1 MSHRRK
7 NGPRRPSFFSPNRYA
22 GILLGISTLLPAAEN
37 TAPGKPPVAKRIPEK
52 TTLHNDSRIDEYSWL
67 RDIED
72 PATRA
77 YLEAENQYAEAALKP
92 LQPLVKLL
100 GKEIQG
106 RIVRPKT
113 VPSWQEGSYT
123 YYTRSREGS
132 PHPLY
137 CRKKGRLFAKE
148 EVLLDVAS
156 LADGNKNV
164 RVGTFRVSPDHSRV
178 AYSIDRDGRGEY
190 SIHLR
195 AFADARTLGAPI
207 EGTTDNLAWS
217 ADGTAIIYTRS
228 AGSGGPRTVWL
239 HRLGE
244 KQDDDRLLYHER
256 DREYS
261 VRVNKTLDGRF
272 IWLDIFNRDTSEI
285 RYIDASRPT
294 GRLKLLAARQAGIKY
309 GFLHHGQSFYIRT
322 DEGSAGSRLMVV
334 PEADTT
340 RKNWREKV
348 PAHAGIIL
356 EHASIF
362 RHHLVLFE
370 KQDGHRR
377 VRIENLDGQGSHYID
392 FPERLYSVEGWQNRE
407 FITNR
412 FRMAYSSMLVPLS
425 FFEYN
430 MDARRWESIHEV
442 TFKGYKSENYT
453 TERVQAQASDDV
465 SVPISLVYRKRSKKT
480 AAPVLLRVYGSYGI
494 NLDPWMNPIDL
505 SLLERGVTIAIAHV
519 RGGGD
524 LGTRW
529 HEEGRLLKKKNSIGD
544 LIACVDHLVKTGHA
558 APDRLIL
565 SGQGPGALA
574 IAAALNQRPDLARS
588 AIVDL
593 PYVDLLNGLLDK
605 SAPLGAG
612 EYDEWGN
619 PESGEHYAY
628 IKSYSP
634 YDNIREASYPD
645 LLITADLHDNRSP
658 FWMAAKWVAR
668 IRAMGKPGNL
678 IALKTRL
685 EDRGVRGGAAPRDNF
700 IEGRALQLAFIIDR
714 LKLDRLPAPGD
725 PAREKTR

>member
-1 MSHRRK
+1 MSNPRK
-7 NGPRRPSFFSPNRYA
+7 NGPRRPSLFSPIRYA

-37 TAPGKPPVAKRIPEK
+37 TTPGKPPVAKRIPEK
-52 TTLHNDSRIDEYSWL
+52 TTLHSDSRIDEYSWL

-100 GKEIQG
+100 REEIQG

-148 EVLLDVAS
+148 EILLDVAA
-156 LADGNKNV
+156 LAEAQKNI
-164 RVGTFRVSPDHSRV
+164 RVGSFLVSPDHARV
-178 AYSIDRDGRGEY
+178 AYTVDEDGRGEF

-195 AFADARTLGAPI
+195 EFADARALGDPI
-207 EGTTDNLAWS
+207 EGAADNLAWS
-217 ADGTAIIYTRS
+217 ADGRSIFYTRR
-228 AGSGGPRTVWL
+228 AGSGGPRTVWS
-239 HRLGE
+239 HRLGK
-244 KQDDDRLLYHER
+244 KQDDDTLLYHER
-256 DREYS
+256 DRDYS
-261 VRVNKTLDGRF
+261 VRINKTLDGLF
-272 IWLDIFNRDTSEI
+272 IWLDIFNRDSSEV
-285 RYIDASRPT
+285 RYLSASDP
-294 GRLKLLAARQAGIKY
+294 GGQFHLLAVRRAGVKY
-309 GFLHHGQSFYIRT
+309 GFLHHGESFYVRT
-322 DEGSAGSRLMVV
+322 NSGSPGSRLMVV
-334 PEADTT
+334 PEADTAPES
-340 RKNWREKV
+340 WREKLAARPGV
-348 PAHAGIIL
+348 TL
-356 EHASIF
+356 EQASIF
-362 RHHLVLFE
+362 RHHLVLLE
-370 KQDGHRR
+370 KQAGQRR
-377 VRIENLDGQGSHYID
+377 VRIENLDGEGSHYIE
-392 FPERLYSVEGWQNRE
+392 FPEQLYSVEGWQNRE

-442 TFKGYKSENYT
+442 SFKGYRRENYT
-453 TERVQAQASDDV
+453 TERVEAKTAAGISI
-465 SVPISLVYRKRSKKT
+465 PISLVYRKRPGRS
-480 AAPVLLRVYGSYGI
+480 AAPLLLRVYGSYGI
-494 NLDPWMNPIDL
+494 NLDPWMNPLDL
-505 SLLERGVTIAIAHV
+505 SLLERGATIGIAHV

-524 LGTRW
+524 LGARW
-529 HEEGRLLKKKNSIGD
+529 HEDGRLLKKKNSIGD
-544 LIACVDHLVKTGHA
+544 LIACIDHLVKTGYA
-558 APDRLIL
+558 TTDRLIL

-574 IAAALNQRPDLARS
+574 IAAALNQRPNLARS

-605 SAPLGAG
+605 SAPLGEG

-634 YDNIREASYPD
+634 YDNIRKASYPE
-645 LLITADLHDNRSP
+645 LLVTADLNDNRSP

-685 EDRGVRGGAAPRDNF
+685 EARSVRDGAAPRDNF

-714 LKLDRLPAPGD
+714 LKLDSVPVQGD
-725 PAREKTR
+725 PARGEAR

>member
-1 MSHRRK
+1 MLTGQKHSHNRW
-7 NGPRRPSFFSPNRYA
+7 NRPN
-22 GILLGISTLLPAAEN
+22 
-37 TAPGKPPVAKRIPEK
+37 
-52 TTLHNDSRIDEYSWL
+52 
-67 RDIED
+67 
-72 PATRA
+72 
-77 YLEAENQYAEAALKP
+77 
-92 LQPLVKLL
+92 
-100 GKEIQG
+100 
-106 RIVRPKT
+106 
-113 VPSWQEGSYT
+113 
-123 YYTRSREGS
+123 
-132 PHPLY
+132 
-137 CRKKGRLFAKE
+137 
-148 EVLLDVAS
+148 
-156 LADGNKNV
+156 
-164 RVGTFRVSPDHSRV
+164 
-178 AYSIDRDGRGEY
+178 
-190 SIHLR
+190 
-195 AFADARTLGAPI
+195 
-207 EGTTDNLAWS
+207 
-217 ADGTAIIYTRS
+217 
-228 AGSGGPRTVWL
+228 
-239 HRLGE
+239 
-244 KQDDDRLLYHER
+244 
-256 DREYS
+256 
-261 VRVNKTLDGRF
+261 
-272 IWLDIFNRDTSEI
+272 
-285 RYIDASRPT
+285 
-294 GRLKLLAARQAGIKY
+294 
-309 GFLHHGQSFYIRT
+309 
-322 DEGSAGSRLMVV
+322 
-334 PEADTT
+334 
-340 RKNWREKV
+340 
-348 PAHAGIIL
+348 
-356 EHASIF
+356 
-362 RHHLVLFE
+362 
-370 KQDGHRR
+370 
-377 VRIENLDGQGSHYID
+377 
-392 FPERLYSVEGWQNRE
+392 
-407 FITNR
+407 
-412 FRMAYSSMLVPLS
+412 
-425 FFEYN
+425 
-430 MDARRWESIHEV
+430 
-442 TFKGYKSENYT
+442 KSENYT

-465 SVPISLVYRKRSKKT
+465 SVPISLVYRKRPKKT
-480 AAPVLLRVYGSYGI
+480 AAPILLRVYGSYGI

-505 SLLERGVTIAIAHV
+505 SLLDRGVTIAIAHV

-645 LLITADLHDNRSP
+645 LLITADLNDNRSP